1 MAHSEVSPETSLKS
15 LDHSAALGSAAVWIT
30 EPQPRPVLF
39 RQQTCNT
46 ENPVNVTPLTIR
58 MLKFMRIVK
67 SVHREP
73 PHLVRGR
80 RSGGRPRRPLLVGG
94 GQCGTRWD
102 GVQRRVLPR
111 LLLLLLLEKVGEC
124 TVDISY
130 SVRVYPGKN

>member
-1 MAHSEVSPETSLKS
+1 
-15 LDHSAALGSAAVWIT
+15 
-30 EPQPRPVLF
+30 
-39 RQQTCNT
+39 
-46 ENPVNVTPLTIR
+46 
-58 MLKFMRIVK
+58 MLEFMRIVE

-124 TVDISY
+124 VKSIPRGFHSPLCYQLRKKSTELGDIVDDEN
-130 SVRVYPGKN
+130 SVV